1 MSKLF
6 YLAAVLLIASG
17 SLFASVPE
25 IDPTTG
31 SSAFALLIGGLVVM
45 RARRKK

>member
-6 YLAAVLLIASG
+6 YLGAVLLIGSC
-17 SLFASVPE
+17 SLFGAVPE
-25 IDPTTG
+25 IDPATG
-31 SSAFALLIGGLVVM
+31 SSALALLVGGLVVM